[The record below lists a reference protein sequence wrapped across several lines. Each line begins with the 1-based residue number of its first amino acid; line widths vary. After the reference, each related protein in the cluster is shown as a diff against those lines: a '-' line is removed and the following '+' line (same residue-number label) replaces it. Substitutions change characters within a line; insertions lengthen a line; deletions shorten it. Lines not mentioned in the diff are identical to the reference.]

1 MFKKILPY
9 IKNKYLVTFIAF
21 IVWIMFFDN
30 HNIISQVRL
39 TKELNKIK
47 ADKQF
52 YIDEIEKDKKTSNE
66 LMTDPECLEKY
77 AREHYLMKK
86 DDEDIFLIIKEEKE
100 D

>member
-21 IVWIMFFDN
+21 IVWITFFDN
-30 HNIISQVRL
+30 HNIISQVCL

-47 ADKQF
+47 ANKQF
-52 YIDEIEKDKKTSNE
+52 YIDEIEKDKKTSKE